1 MSANE
6 DKREAKNRLAADV
19 ASSADEVAGFL
30 GRLGFRG
37 AAEKVRAFADGQR
50 RGARIGKQID
60 DGIETAKAAYDASAT
75 KRVVDAVAQKM
86 NERPSPLGRVKR
98 AMKTPRKE
106 GTS

>member
-1 MSANE
+1 MSAQSKSNLSE
-6 DKREAKNRLAADV
+6 DV
-19 ASSADEVAGFL
+19 ASSADEVAGLL
-30 GRLGFRG
+30 GRLGLKG

-75 KRVVDAVAQKM
+75 KRVVDVVAQKM
-86 NERPSPLGRVKR
+86 NERRSPLGRVKR